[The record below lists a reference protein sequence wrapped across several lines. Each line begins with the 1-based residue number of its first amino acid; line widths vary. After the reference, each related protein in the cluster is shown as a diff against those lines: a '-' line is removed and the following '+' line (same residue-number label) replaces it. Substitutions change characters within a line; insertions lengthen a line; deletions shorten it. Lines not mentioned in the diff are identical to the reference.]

1 MAENAGEKQ
10 PSRGRGKPFAPGQ
23 SGNPAGKAAGA
34 RNKTTL
40 ALEQLLEGQA
50 HAITSK
56 CIAMALKGD
65 TIAMRLLMER
75 VAPVRRGRPVRFNLP
90 ELNGPAD
97 LVRAIG
103 GILQATAAGDLSPDE
118 AATVAGVLE
127 TKRRAMETV
136 DLEARLAALEK
147 GGWRISTGN
156 RQQCR

>member
-1 MAENAGEKQ
+1 MADDTGRKQ
-10 PSRGRGKPFAPGQ
+10 PGRGSGKPFEPGR
-23 SGNPAGKAAGA
+23 SGNASGRPAGSRNKAA
-34 RNKTTL
+34 L
-40 ALEQLLEGQA
+40 ALEQLLDGQA
-50 HAITSK
+50 HAITTK
-56 CIAMALKGD
+56 CIAMALDGD
-65 TIAMRLLMER
+65 SMAMRLIMER

-136 DLEARLAALEK
+136 DLEVRLAALERV
-147 GGWRISTGN
+147 GGA
-156 RQQCR
+156 